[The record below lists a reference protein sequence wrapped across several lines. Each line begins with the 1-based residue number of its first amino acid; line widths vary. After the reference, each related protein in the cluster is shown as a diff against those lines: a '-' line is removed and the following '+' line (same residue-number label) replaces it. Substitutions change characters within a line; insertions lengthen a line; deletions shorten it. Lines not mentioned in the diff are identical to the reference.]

1 MISCLI
7 ASDIFSEA
15 VRATEQVSQQDANKS
30 EDFSTF
36 GVNESLLQL
45 FHANR
50 YNSKVSYLQ
59 RLNSFL
65 SNINET

>member
-15 VRATEQVSQQDANKS
+15 LRATEQVSHQDANKS
-30 EDFSTF
+30 EDFSMF

-59 RLNSFL
+59 SLNSFL